1 MRRELI
7 LILTLLTAAPPGFGD
22 ILAKGDRLI
31 PFSLKGVDDVTYTVF
46 LDNGRLCLQA
56 DAVVDGRPAT
66 TKTHPAAVLI
76 DFWATW
82 CVPCRAAMPYMQ
94 QLFEKYGPKPGQA
107 EGGLQLFGIALDQ
120 KGSRVVKP
128 FYGKLKISYPMLAD
142 PPDTPAGPDVIQ
154 TTKDMAARYR
164 VQEIPV
170 VYLIDA
176 AGVISHA
183 HIGFKKE
190 QIAELDAGIGALV
203 NAKGGSE

>member
-1 MRRELI
+1 MKRLI
-7 LILTLLTAAPPGFGD
+7 ILALVLAMAPAVFG

-46 LDNGRLCLQA
+46 LENGRLCLLTEKVVNGKPEQA
-56 DAVVDGRPAT
+56 KTYPAG
-66 TKTHPAAVLI
+66 VLV

-94 QLFEKYGPKPGQA
+94 QLYEKYQPKPGQA

-120 KGSRVVKP
+120 KGSKVIKP
-128 FYGKLKISYPMLAD
+128 FYAKLKISYPMLAD
-142 PPDTPAGPDVIQ
+142 PPERAAAADVIQ
-154 TTKDMAARYR
+154 TTKDMAGRYK

-190 QIAELDAGIGALV
+190 HITELDENIGALV
-203 NAKGGSE
+203 KGSGK